1 MHVTYLVTVN
11 NEILADT
18 CNFNVQRMHHRM
30 RGCSLE
36 NLGLEVRKTTFVV
49 SKLRISRSRV
59 FSTTLRRG
67 GGGGRT
73 PSIRSFVPRIAC
85 RRTVARPTVNHRRY
99 IVYGWKYLRNI
110 GIHGQRATFLAIL
123 KSVDHE
129 TVEIRTDTNFKTEN
143 IQSVYE

>member
-1 MHVTYLVTVN
+1 ML
-11 NEILADT
+11 
-18 CNFNVQRMHHRM
+18 
-30 RGCSLE
+30 
-36 NLGLEVRKTTFVV
+36 VRKLGTRST
-49 SKLRISRSRV
+49 KNNLRCIEVADFQIPRILNNV
-59 FSTTLRRG
+59 AEGRG
-67 GGGGRT
+67 GRI